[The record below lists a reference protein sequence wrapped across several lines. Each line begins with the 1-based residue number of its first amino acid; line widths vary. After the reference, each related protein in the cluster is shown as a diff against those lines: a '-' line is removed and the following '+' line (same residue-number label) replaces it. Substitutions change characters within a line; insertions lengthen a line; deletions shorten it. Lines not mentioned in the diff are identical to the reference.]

1 MLDDETETAWFSHED
16 FEARQRQEVLGSSQ
30 TQTLNLKPWQ
40 VPTDE
45 FFRDEDRIEGILA
58 AGYRADDIG
67 EFACATLAK
76 QLLGAGLSLF
86 EPDPERALHNPK
98 YRKAIRGRVRKLKTA
113 SRRVLTDRDIDIL
126 MTLAPYPRMRS
137 DRERA
142 DFRKLLDEQ
151 SQVLNFDLCEKLM
164 REFIRSTPTYGD
176 A

>member
-16 FEARQRQEVLGSSQ
+16 FEARQRQEELGISQ
-30 TQTLNLKPWQ
+30 TQTLNLRPWQ
-40 VPTDE
+40 VPTDC
-45 FFRDEDRIEGILA
+45 FFYEEDRIDEILA
-58 AGYRADDIG
+58 ASRSEGDIG

-76 QLLGAGLSLF
+76 QLLDAGLSLF
-86 EPDPERALHNPK
+86 EPDPERALHNPE
-98 YRKAIRGRVRKLKTA
+98 YRKEIREQVRKLKAA
-113 SRRVLTDRDIDIL
+113 SRRALTDRDLDSL

-151 SQVLNFDLCEKLM
+151 SQVHNFDLCEELM
-164 REFIRSTPTYGD
+164 REFIRSTPRYLD